1 MFFDFFFSGLM
12 CESEVTLF
20 VFVFLLS
27 HKHTTII
34 GWPGN
39 TLRFLCSNLLNILIF
54 TEKVIQ
60 RPLEQGSCFSILL
73 HGEISS

>member
-1 MFFDFFFSGLM
+1 M
-12 CESEVTLF
+12 CESEVILF
-20 VFVFLLS
+20 GFCFVTNN

-60 RPLEQGSCFSILL
+60 RPLEQGGSFPSCLMVKYPL
-73 HGEISS
+73 NCPW